1 MPRNSLAMSTG
12 KQSYPEPP
20 RTMGK
25 AQKADSANRGELECL
40 RIETAEN
47 GFSVE
52 ARFEPDKP
60 PTEKNG
66 LPYPSS
72 ELMVFETL
80 PNLLKCVAKMLTE
93 QVSYEKG
100 EK

>member
-1 MPRNSLAMSTG
+1 MPRNSLAMS
-12 KQSYPEPP
+12 SP
-20 RTMGK
+20 RSMPST
-25 AQKADSANRGELECL
+25 AQKSDIANRGELECL

-72 ELMVFETL
+72 ELMVFTD
-80 PNLLKCVAKMLTE
+80 LKSLFAYQEKVLTE
-93 QVSYEKG
+93 QVNYERG

>member
-1 MPRNSLAMSTG
+1 MPRNSLAMSA
-12 KQSYPEPP
+12 P
-20 RTMGK
+20 RSMPGT
-25 AQKADSANRGELECL
+25 AQKSDSANRGELECL

-72 ELMVFETL
+72 DLMVFTDL
-80 PNLLKCVAKMLTE
+80 KALLAYVSKMLTE

>member
-1 MPRNSLAMSTG
+1 MPKNSLSMSMPST
-12 KQSYPEPP
+12 
-20 RTMGK
+20 
-25 AQKADSANRGELECL
+25 AQKSDTENRGELECL
-40 RIETAEN
+40 QIETAEN

-72 ELMVFETL
+72 ELSVFETL
-80 PNLLKCVAKMLTE
+80 PNLLKYVTRILTE
-93 QVSYEKG
+93 QADYERG

>member
-1 MPRNSLAMSTG
+1 
-12 KQSYPEPP
+12 
-20 RTMGK
+20 
-25 AQKADSANRGELECL
+25 
-40 RIETAEN
+40 
-47 GFSVE
+47 VE

-72 ELMVFETL
+72 ELMVFVDIEEMFKYQRKL
-80 PNLLKCVAKMLTE
+80 LTE
-93 QVSYEKG
+93 QVEYEKG

>member
-1 MPRNSLAMSTG
+1 MPRNSLAMSA
-12 KQSYPEPP
+12 P
-20 RTMGK
+20 RSMPST
-25 AQKADSANRGELECL
+25 AQKSDTENRGELECL

-72 ELMVFETL
+72 ELSVFETL
-80 PNLLKCVAKMLTE
+80 PNLLKYVTKMLTE
-93 QVSYEKG
+93 QVEYERG